1 MKRTIVQ
8 LILFALVLMTA
19 SSVFAKKSPDQV
31 RAKLDD
37 MSVQV
42 LDRMY
47 QKYPSSKEAVENAYA
62 YCTISASA
70 VKWGF
75 YGDDH
80 GRGVAVNKQTNERI
94 YMKMKEM
101 GIGLNFG
108 AKEYDLLFV
117 IQDQKAWERF
127 ISGSIK
133 FGSEASAQASDG
145 VSGGSFADAKV
156 IAKGVWVYQ
165 LDKKGL
171 AVELSFKG
179 ARISPYR
186 TLNPKKSDD
195 KKDNIEENQSDVD
208 ENQNDVD
215 EYQDDTDENQNDV
228 NENQGN
234 AGQEVH
240 D

>member
-19 SSVFAKKSPDQV
+19 STVFAKKSPDEV
-31 RAKLDD
+31 RAKLDE

-42 LDRMY
+42 LERMY
-47 QKYPSSKEAVENAYA
+47 QKYPSSEESVKNAYA

-70 VKWGF
+70 VKWGLI
-75 YGDDH
+75 GDDH

-94 YMKMKEM
+94 YMKMKEVTL
-101 GIGLNFG
+101 GINVG

-117 IQDQKAWERF
+117 IQNKEAWERF

-133 FGSEASAQASDG
+133 FGGEASAQASDG
-145 VSGGSFADAKV
+145 VSGGTVADAS
-156 IAKGVWVYQ
+156 ILAKGVWVYQ

-179 ARISPYR
+179 MRISPFR
-186 TLNPKKSDD
+186 SLNPKKSD
-195 KKDNIEENQSDVD
+195 ENQDDVDDIQDNADENQENLDDIQDNTD

-215 EYQDDTDENQNDV
+215 E
-228 NENQGN
+228 NQGN
-234 AGQEVH
+234 AGQ
-240 D
+240 

>member
-1 MKRTIVQ
+1 MKRKIVQ
-8 LILFALVLMTA
+8 LIVFALVLMTA
-19 SSVFAKKSPDQV
+19 SSVFAKKSPEQV
-31 RAKLDD
+31 RAKLDE

-80 GRGVAVNKQTNERI
+80 GRGVAVNKQTDERI

-101 GIGLNFG
+101 SLGVNFG

-179 ARISPYR
+179 MRISPFR
-186 TLNPKKSDD
+186 SLNPKKSDD
-195 KKDNIEENQSDVD
+195 NQENVD
-208 ENQNDVD
+208 ENQDD
-215 EYQDDTDENQNDV
+215 AADIQDNADENQKKLD
-228 NENQGN
+228 E
-234 AGQEVH
+234 
-240 D
+240 